1 MKMSHPDFTQL
12 IGQIQDFEH
21 LMIPAGK
28 PPWDKQY
35 TRPTHQVDVVLYLGC
50 NILRTAHLAFEVVH
64 LFQALGVN
72 FVAVTGP
79 QFCCGILHHRAGDV
93 DGATKFTQAT
103 VARFESYGAKQVVI
117 WCPTCQLHFEE
128 FIRRGIMPRFSMT
141 HASAFLAEKVA
152 QFEFRRDLPARIAVH
167 THVGTFQRE
176 LDAKSAIKV
185 LQGVPGVEVVGIL
198 SSPDLGY
205 QCAPSLL
212 LQLGSERFRSIRD
225 DLARKARE
233 LGADELVTIYHSC
246 HREWCE
252 VAGTGLLVR
261 NYISILAEAVGC
273 AHRDYFQEYKKL
285 STPDAIVALSRP
297 MWESYG
303 LSEEHAKELVSKYFV
318 PKKG

>member
-1 MKMSHPDFTQL
+1 MSNPDFTRL
-12 IGQIQDFEH
+12 ISQIRDFEY

-28 PPWDKQY
+28 TPWVKQY
-35 TRPTHQVDVVLYLGC
+35 TSPTHQVDVVLYLGC
-50 NILRTAHLAFEVVH
+50 NILRTAHLAFEVVD

-72 FVAVTGP
+72 FIAVTGP

-93 DGATKFTQAT
+93 DGATKFMQGI
-103 VARFESYGAKQVVI
+103 VAKFESYRAKRVVI

-128 FIRRGIMPRFSMT
+128 FIQGGIIPRFSMT

-152 QFEFRRDLPARIAVH
+152 QFEFRRDLPTRVAVH
-167 THVGTFQRE
+167 AHVGKFQRE

-205 QCAPSLL
+205 QCAPNLL
-212 LQLGSERFRSIRD
+212 LQLGPERFQSIRD
-225 DLARKARE
+225 DLIHKAKE

-252 VAGTGLLVR
+252 GGGPGLLVR
-261 NYISILAEAVGC
+261 NYVSIVAEALGC
-273 AHRDYFQEYKKL
+273 AHRDYFQEFKKL

-297 MWESYG
+297 MWGSHG
-303 LSEEHAKELVSKYFV
+303 LSEKHANELVSKYFM